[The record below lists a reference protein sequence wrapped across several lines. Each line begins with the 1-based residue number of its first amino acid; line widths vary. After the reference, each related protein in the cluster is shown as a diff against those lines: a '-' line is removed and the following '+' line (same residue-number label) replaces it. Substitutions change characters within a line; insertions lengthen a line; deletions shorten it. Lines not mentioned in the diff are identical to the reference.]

1 MTLSARFAA
10 ITILLIVGLRL
21 FAVDA
26 ASGYN
31 LGLVAGVAVV
41 ALYGLAQRME
51 RAE

>member
-1 MTLSARFAA
+1 MSWRFAA

-26 ASGYN
+26 GSGYN
-31 LGLVAGVAVV
+31 MGLIAGICVT
-41 ALYGLAQRME
+41 ALFWLAQRME